1 MAEIGRLTAEAQ
13 LSLVKYCTVILNL
26 HQKQQSL
33 RDKMEFIDIAYA
45 RYKASQ
51 TDNNDG
57 VDESPAG
64 QVDCGINLDEITV
77 PIVVSQVDSY
87 VSYLNDIY
95 LSGYPIFPVISTPNT
110 ILEGEQLQAI
120 IDDHATRGRYQ
131 RQLALS
137 FKDAVKYNF
146 SAIEVDWCALDLY
159 NFTSNYLEP
168 TNNKVEQTQY
178 YINKLKSLDSYNTIM
193 DGRVNPVDM
202 PYCGEFA
209 GYIEIMSRVELK
221 RKLAYYESSGNG
233 YHTSQAM
240 TSQLASVNSPAAE
253 VLGYYTEKPQISKL
267 INTRALKNG
276 QMLDWM
282 AYLTEEKR
290 RSGIDR
296 MQRMSD
302 IYEHVNFYA
311 SIIPEEHKIFT
322 VPKKGTPQIWKL
334 CFVNHEKLVYAKRI
348 FTIYDMLPIFFSQ
361 PLEDGFSYQ
370 TMTTAENAIPFQ
382 DANSKLFSIR
392 LNAARRAVVDRAIYD
407 STALNPNDV
416 NSPYPAAKIPFKA
429 NALLGGKK
437 IEDIYK
443 SVPFDSKG
451 TETVVQDMRMM
462 SDMADDLNGVNK
474 PQRGQFQKGNKSRKE
489 WDDTMAGSYGRM
501 RNCALMLEYQQI
513 LPIKEQIKLN
523 IYQYGVS
530 GNYQNMSTG
539 EVYEIDA
546 KKLETMRKIVNNFK
560 LADGLLPADK
570 IASTEILTGGIQLLS
585 SSQVLQ
591 QTMGQMLPK
600 MFLYLLSVGG
610 VRGLEQFMPQ
620 VQAQQT
626 GQAQQTQQTVQ
637 AGQTT

>member
-1 MAEIGRLTAEAQ
+1 MAQAPQVGRLTADAQ
-13 LSLVKYCTVILNL
+13 ASLVKYCGVILDI
-26 HQKQQSL
+26 HQKQQEL

-45 RYKASQ
+45 RYKAAQ
-51 TDNNDG
+51 ETGTDG
-57 VDESPAG
+57 VDDSSAG
-64 QVDCGINLDEITV
+64 QVACGINIDEITV

-146 SAIEVDWCALDLY
+146 SAIEVDWSSLDLY

-168 TNNKVEQTQY
+168 TKNKVETTQY
-178 YINKLKSLDSYNTIM
+178 NINKLRAWDPYNTII
-193 DGRVNPVDM
+193 DGRVNPVDI
-202 PYCGEFA
+202 PYCGEYT
-209 GYIEIMSRVELK
+209 GHIEIISRIELK
-221 RKLAYYESSGNG
+221 RKLAYHESSGNG

-240 TSQLASVNSPAAE
+240 GSQLSATSTPTTDIF
-253 VLGYYTEKPQISKL
+253 GYYTEKPQISKL
-267 INTRALKNG
+267 INNKALRNG
-276 QMLDWM
+276 QMMDWM
-282 AYLTEEKR
+282 AYLTEQKQK
-290 RSGIDR
+290 SGIDR
-296 MQRMSD
+296 ASRMSD
-302 IYEHVNFYA
+302 VYEYVTLYA
-311 SIIPEEHKIFT
+311 RIIPEEHKMVN
-322 VPKKGTPQIWKL
+322 VPKKGTPQVWKL

-348 FTIYDMLPIFFSQ
+348 FTIYDMLPVFIGQ

-382 DANSKLFSIR
+382 EANSKLFSIR

-416 NSPYPAAKIPFKA
+416 NSPYPAAKIPYKA

-437 IEDIYK
+437 IDDLYK
-443 SVPFDSKG
+443 SIPFDSRG
-451 TETVVQDMRMM
+451 TETVVQDMRAM
-462 SDMADDLNGVNK
+462 SEMADDLNGVNK
-474 PQRGQFQKGNKSRKE
+474 PQRGQFQKGNKSRQE

-501 RNCALMLEYQQI
+501 RNCALMLEYQQM

-530 GNYQNMSTG
+530 GSYQNMSSG
-539 EVYEIDA
+539 EVYEITA
-546 KKLETMRKIVNNFK
+546 KKLEDMRKIVNNFK

-570 IASTEILTGGIQLLS
+570 IASTEVLMGGIQLLS

-620 VQAQQT
+620 VQSAQGQQT
-626 GQAQQTQQTVQ
+626 NQSGTTQPV
-637 AGQTT
+637 